1 MPEYSRLYELFGE
14 NPALL
19 IPVAFVLALLGY
31 TLIKRLLKLALFLL
45 VFAGAYAAL
54 VYYFG

>member
-1 MPEYSRLYELFGE
+1 MPELSRLAELVADHQILLV
-14 NPALL
+14 PAALL
-19 IPVAFVLALLGY
+19 LAVFGY
-31 TLIKRLLKLALFLL
+31 AVIKRLLKLALFLL

>member
-1 MPEYSRLYELFGE
+1 MPELSRFFEMFGE
-14 NPALL
+14 NPVLL
-19 IPVAFVLALLGY
+19 IPAAFVLALLGY
-31 TLIKRLLKLALFLL
+31 SLIKRLLKLALFLL